1 LYPAEFCGADAL
13 GLEQGTSHA
22 LATGRTT
29 NMQELQFKMYRTG
42 SAEVIEMTGAVDALA
57 FAQFATTLTRT
68 MEEVTPCIVL
78 ECSRVTY
85 IGSAQLKEL
94 IGFAHIAQARGGD
107 LKCVGLP
114 QTIQQVANLIAM
126 GDLMEFYDHL
136 AEALQSFRTS
146 PETVT
151 H

>member
-1 LYPAEFCGADAL
+1 
-13 GLEQGTSHA
+13 
-22 LATGRTT
+22 
-29 NMQELQFKMYRTG
+29 MQELQFKMYRA
-42 SAEVIEMTGAVDALA
+42 SRAEVIEMAGAVDALA
-57 FAQFATTLTRT
+57 FTEFAATLMRT
-68 MEEVTPCIVL
+68 MEEITPCIIL
-78 ECSRVTY
+78 ECSRVSY

-94 IGFAHIAQARGGD
+94 IGFAHMAQARGGD

-136 AEALQSFRTS
+136 AEALQTFQGS
-146 PETVT
+146 PENVI

>member
-1 LYPAEFCGADAL
+1 
-13 GLEQGTSHA
+13 
-22 LATGRTT
+22 
-29 NMQELQFKMYRTG
+29 MQELQFTMYRTG
-42 SAEVIEMTGAVDALA
+42 SAEVIEMAGAVDALA
-57 FAQFATTLTRT
+57 FTHFAATLTRT

-78 ECSRVTY
+78 ECSRVSY

-94 IGFAHIAQARGGD
+94 IGFAHMAQARGGN

-126 GDLMEFYDHL
+126 GDLMEFYDNL
-136 AEALQSFRTS
+136 PEALQSFRTS
-146 PETVT
+146 PEIVA

>member
-1 LYPAEFCGADAL
+1 
-13 GLEQGTSHA
+13 
-22 LATGRTT
+22 
-29 NMQELQFKMYRTG
+29 MQELQFKMYQTSG
-42 SAEVIEMTGAVDALA
+42 AEVIEMAGAVDALA
-57 FAQFATTLTRT
+57 FSHFAAALTRT
-68 MEEVTPCIVL
+68 MEEISPCIIL

-94 IGFAHIAQARGGD
+94 IDFAHIAQARGGD

-136 AEALQSFRTS
+136 AEALRAFQRS
-146 PETVT
+146 PEGATQ
-151 H
+151 

>member
-1 LYPAEFCGADAL
+1 
-13 GLEQGTSHA
+13 
-22 LATGRTT
+22 
-29 NMQELQFKMYRTG
+29 
-42 SAEVIEMTGAVDALA
+42 MTGAVDALA
-57 FAQFATTLTRT
+57 FTQFAATLTRT
-68 MEEVTPCIVL
+68 MQEITPCIVL

-94 IGFAHIAQARGGD
+94 IGFAHMAQARGGD

-114 QTIQQVANLIAM
+114 PSIQQVANLIAM

-136 AEALQSFRTS
+136 AEALQSFHGS
-146 PETVT
+146 PQPVT

>member
-1 LYPAEFCGADAL
+1 
-13 GLEQGTSHA
+13 
-22 LATGRTT
+22 
-29 NMQELQFKMYRTG
+29 MQELQFKMYRTG
-42 SAEVIEMTGAVDALA
+42 SAEVIEMAGAVDALA
-57 FAQFATTLTRT
+57 FTHFAATLTRT
-68 MEEVTPCIVL
+68 MEEVTPRIIL
-78 ECSRVTY
+78 DCSQVTY

-94 IGFAHIAQARGGD
+94 IGFAHMAQARGGD

-136 AEALQSFRTS
+136 AQALQSFQRS
-146 PETVT
+146 PENVP